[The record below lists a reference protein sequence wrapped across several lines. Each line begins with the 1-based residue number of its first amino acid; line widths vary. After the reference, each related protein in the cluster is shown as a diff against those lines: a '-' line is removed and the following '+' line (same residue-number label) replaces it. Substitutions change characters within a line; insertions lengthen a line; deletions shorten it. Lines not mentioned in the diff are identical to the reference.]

1 MARKNA
7 NISLT
12 SYDDIFTTE
21 ESRTEKKLEKVQNIP
36 LNELHPFKN
45 HPFRVVDD
53 ESMLRTVESV
63 AQYGVLAP
71 AIVRPREEGGYELVS
86 GHRRHHASELAGLE
100 TMPVIVR
107 NLNDD
112 EAIILMVDSNLQ
124 RETILPS
131 ERAFAYK
138 MKMDAVRRTAGRP
151 SKNNSRQLVGNLE
164 SADMIGEASG
174 DSGRQVQRYIRLTEL
189 IPELLTMVDEKK
201 ISFNPAV
208 ELSFLKPEEQRDF
221 LEAMDMEQNVPSL
234 SQAQRIKKLSRDGNC
249 TIETMQEIMAEV
261 KKSEL
266 DKVTLK
272 NDVLKK
278 YFPKSYTPKQMQDTI
293 IKLLEAWQKKRQHQ
307 MER

>member
-1 MARKNA
+1 
-7 NISLT
+7 
-12 SYDDIFTTE
+12 
-21 ESRTEKKLEKVQNIP
+21 
-36 LNELHPFKN
+36 
-45 HPFRVVDD
+45 
-53 ESMLRTVESV
+53 
-63 AQYGVLAP
+63 
-71 AIVRPREEGGYELVS
+71 
-86 GHRRHHASELAGLE
+86 
-100 TMPVIVR
+100 
-107 NLNDD
+107 
-112 EAIILMVDSNLQ
+112 MVDSNLQ

-151 SKNNSRQLVGNLE
+151 SKNNPRRLVGNLE
-164 SADMIGEASG
+164 SADMVGEASV

-201 ISFNPAV
+201 ISFNPAI
-208 ELSFLKPEEQRDF
+208 ELSFLKPEEQIDF

-234 SQAQRIKKLSRDGNC
+234 SQVQRIKKLSQDRNC
-249 TIETMQEIMAEV
+249 TIDTMQEIMAEV

-293 IKLLEAWQKKRQHQ
+293 IKLLEAWQKNDNIRLLGKAKVMSDGQRILT
-307 MER
+307 

>member
-1 MARKNA
+1 MA
-7 NISLT
+7 
-12 SYDDIFTTE
+12 E
-21 ESRTEKKLEKVQNIP
+21 V
-36 LNELHPFKN
+36 
-45 HPFRVVDD
+45 
-53 ESMLRTVESV
+53 
-63 AQYGVLAP
+63 
-71 AIVRPREEGGYELVS
+71 
-86 GHRRHHASELAGLE
+86 
-100 TMPVIVR
+100 
-107 NLNDD
+107 
-112 EAIILMVDSNLQ
+112 
-124 RETILPS
+124 
-131 ERAFAYK
+131 
-138 MKMDAVRRTAGRP
+138 
-151 SKNNSRQLVGNLE
+151 
-164 SADMIGEASG
+164 IGETSG
-174 DSGRQVQRYIRLTEL
+174 ESGRQVQRYIRLTEL

-234 SQAQRIKKLSRDGNC
+234 SQAQRIKKLSQDGNC

-261 KKSEL
+261 KKSEF